1 MLNVAVNEV
10 SLWTFTLLAV
20 TPPELIFTTVPE
32 PERKFTTPDLGGRL
46 KSEVLKLVPVIVT
59 VTFVPL
65 NPLEGEIDVTVGVG
79 RPTLNFTALLV
90 PRELVTVTSC
100 EAGGASGA
108 TVNVT
113 VMVSSV
119 TEGPLKVTPEPV
131 IPTVVTPA
139 LQDAP
144 PPPTNNPLPVRV
156 TW

>member
-1 MLNVAVNEV
+1 MPA
-10 SLWTFTLLAV
+10 
-20 TPPELIFTTVPE
+20 
-32 PERKFTTPDLGGRL
+32 G
-46 KSEVLKLVPVIVT
+46 VT
-59 VTFVPL
+59 VTFFESPAKFVPVKVTCVL
-65 NPLEGEIDVTVGVG
+65 GPLSPFAGETDVTVWVG
-79 RPTLNFTALLV
+79 RPTVNFTALLV

-113 VMVSSV
+113 VMVSFV

-139 LQDAP
+139 LQDAA